1 MPPPNPGSAASAG
14 SSSHAASSGFQQTTR
29 EATYPFLKTD
39 LQFAETCSIHR
50 LLGVLLGRC
59 RSDPPHRS
67 APLVSNPST
76 PTIPQANEN
85 SSLDDS
91 PHGSDKTEKA
101 ATKPSAATLQDSDP
115 KGREPGDNDLLEV
128 CLQRVL
134 PLCNEDCFRQLIREY
149 CMAPQP
155 EGNRYPPFASACNH
169 ALKWLRAL
177 DVPHLRPASSCEI
190 LFHVNDPGS
199 IAGYDHSHRSPDIN
213 IVSIKAAQRVHGRND
228 NWDSFAG
235 DPCREAPLHL
245 NFEWSDVLGF
255 AEFKRFAGMAPQF
268 PDKFDC
274 TLHEPV
280 PPHVLSDDLAT
291 SGSTTN
297 ISNSESDHS
306 QMVAAGGGG
315 PSSDISFPTATGDLP
330 GDVSGASRGTK
341 RSLETN
347 SSVQSQDRSK
357 KQKGDAKQKIQDGIM
372 QCGLYAMEMFANSAA
387 RQHVL
392 SLFIVDDVVWVWWY
406 DRQGSIQSS
415 GINIPR
421 DLPLFVVLLFILQR
435 LSRTDWGYNLEL
447 EAAAP
452 QDTPAGSE
460 PPAVQA
466 SPSIRFDER
475 EVSIHLHD
483 VLHRPFHLVGRGTW
497 VFGASSLSVD
507 TVELVAKLSW
517 PNKKRVSE
525 RRIIEQAVMG
535 APNAKDHLPKVFAS
549 CDSYDT
555 EEIRRQLGIDSRGP
569 SRVFRII
576 VFERLHSITSVSGL
590 DRITAIVQCVKCH
603 YLVWQA
609 GVQHRDLSQGNL
621 MVRKQ
626 KDTYLGVLNDWDL
639 SHAVG
644 LSEDTEERMATLP
657 FLAIDLLAGYWEGN
671 SPVEYRHDLES
682 FMWIIYWI
690 SRCSL
695 SSHGKL
701 VAPTDMLQWT
711 TSASA
716 CRQAK
721 AVLVIFFQEPH
732 LPTTIDSR
740 VAVSL
745 LCDFA
750 ISYLSRKSKVLNG
763 TWSKDD
769 EPSDR
774 SRLENF
780 LQLVSRALSPE
791 NFQLPHSPVI
801 D

>member
-14 SSSHAASSGFQQTTR
+14 PSSHASSSGSQQTTQ
-29 EATYPFLKTD
+29 EVTYSLVKTD
-39 LQFAETCSIHR
+39 LKFVETCSIHR

-67 APLVSNPST
+67 VPLVSNPST

-85 SSLDDS
+85 GSLNDS
-91 PHGSDKTEKA
+91 PNGSDKTEKA
-101 ATKPSAATLQDSDP
+101 
-115 KGREPGDNDLLEV
+115 KGHEPGNSDLLEV

-134 PLCNEDCFRQLIREY
+134 PLCNEAGFRQLIREY
-149 CMAPQP
+149 CVAPKP
-155 EGNRYPPFASACNH
+155 EGNGYPLFATACNH
-169 ALKWLRAL
+169 AFKWLRAL
-177 DVPHLRPASSCEI
+177 DVPHLRPASSCDI

-199 IAGYDHSHRSPDIN
+199 IAGYNHSRRSPDIN
-213 IVSIKAAQRVHGRND
+213 IVSLKAAQRVHGRND

-235 DPCREAPLHL
+235 DLCRQSPLGL

-255 AEFKRFAGMAPQF
+255 AEFKRFASISPQF

-306 QMVAAGGGG
+306 QMAAAGGGG

-357 KQKGDAKQKIQDGIM
+357 KQKGDPTQKIQDGIV
-372 QCGLYAMEMFANSAA
+372 QCGSYAKEMFASSAA

-406 DRQGSIQSS
+406 DRQGPIQSS

-421 DLPLFVVLLFILQR
+421 DLPLFVVLLFLLQR
-435 LSRTDWGYNLEL
+435 LSRADWGYNLEL

-460 PPAVQA
+460 PPAAQA

-497 VFGASSLSVD
+497 VFGASSLSMD

-549 CDSYDT
+549 RDGYDT

-569 SRVFRII
+569 FRVFRTI
-576 VFERLHSITSVSGL
+576 VLERLHSITSVSGL

-657 FLAIDLLAGYWEGN
+657 FLAIDLLLPGYWEGN
-671 SPVEYRHDLES
+671 TPVEYRHDLES

-695 SSHGKL
+695 SPHGKL
-701 VAPTDMLQWT
+701 VPPKDLLEWT
-711 TSASA
+711 TCASA
-716 CRQAK
+716 CYKAK
-721 AVLVIFFQEPH
+721 FTFVMHFWLNGPS
-732 LPTTIDSR
+732 TTTTDSR
-740 VAVSL
+740 VATSL
-745 LCDFA
+745 LEDFA
-750 ISYLSRKSKVLNG
+750 RSYCGRVCKRLSGNQSQDN
-763 TWSKDD
+763 
-769 EPSDR
+769 EPSNKSQLD
-774 SRLENF
+774 NF
-780 LQLVSRALSPE
+780 LQLVLGALSHE

-801 D
+801 E